1 VLRRSVMTPDV
12 TLILTLSLLLWLS
25 PFIAKGLRMPTPP
38 IEIILGTLLTSA
50 GLLHDNEYFKLIAE
64 VGFLYLMFLAGM
76 EVNLKEISSSP
87 SRVIR
92 QALFFVLSLGG
103 LALLSGL
110 LLKLNP
116 IVIVSLPLI
125 SIGMLASLTKIHG
138 RKERWLNLAII
149 VGVLG
154 EIASIA
160 ALTILDAASTVG
172 FGWELIFKIAYL
184 VLFIAAI
191 YIAYHLLH
199 LLFWWFPELKKKLMP
214 RADTSDQDIRL
225 AMALFFMMITV
236 MLLLHLELALG
247 AFIAGVAISA
257 FFHHEKRLEE
267 KMSSLGF
274 GFLVPLFF
282 IHVGVSFDLP
292 SIRIPGVLSGALLIT
307 GLMVGIRI
315 LAAFHLRKLTGA
327 FDALTVAFAL
337 SMPLTLLIAV
347 ATIGYTTN
355 NISLITYYKLILAS
369 LFEVI
374 LAMGMLKILGI
385 YREKQK
391 QKAWR
396 REKLTPR

>member
-1 VLRRSVMTPDV
+1 MAPDV
-12 TLILTLSLLLWLS
+12 TLILTLSLLIWLS
-25 PFIAKGLRMPTPP
+25 PFIAKGLRAPTPP
-38 IEIILGTLLTSA
+38 VEIVLGTLLTSA

-76 EVNLKEISSSP
+76 EVNLKEISASP
-87 SRVIR
+87 RRLIR
-92 QALFFVLSLGG
+92 QAILFVISLGA
-103 LALLSGL
+103 LALLSGIL
-110 LLKLNP
+110 LDLNP

-125 SIGMLASLTKIHG
+125 SIGMLASLSKIYG

-160 ALTILDAASTVG
+160 ALTILDAASSVG
-172 FGWELIFKIAYL
+172 FGWELVFKIGYL

-191 YIAYHLLH
+191 YLAYHLLH

-214 RADTSDQDIRL
+214 RSDTSDQDVRL

-267 KMSSLGF
+267 KLSSLGF

-292 SIRIPGVLSGALLIT
+292 SVLIPGVLSGALEIT
-307 GLMVGIRI
+307 ALMIGIRI
-315 LAAFHLRKLTGA
+315 LASFHLRKISGP
-327 FDALTVAFAL
+327 FNALTIAFAL

-369 LFEVI
+369 LFELI
-374 LAMGMLKILGI
+374 IAMGVLKLLGA
-385 YREKQK
+385 YRERKKQK
-391 QKAWR
+391 EWK
-396 REKLTPR
+396 EGKLSPR

>member
-1 VLRRSVMTPDV
+1 MAPDV
-12 TLILTLSLLLWLS
+12 TLLLTLSLLIWLS
-25 PFIAKGLRMPTPP
+25 PFVAKALRLPTPP
-38 IEIILGTLLTSA
+38 VEIVLGTLLTSA
-50 GLLHDNEYFKLIAE
+50 GLLHDNPYFELIAE

-76 EVNLKEISSSP
+76 EVNLKEIGSSS
-87 SRVIR
+87 RTLIR
-92 QALFFVLSLGG
+92 QALLFVLSLGG
-103 LALLSGL
+103 LALGAGL
-110 LLKLNP
+110 LLELNP

-125 SIGMLASLTKIHG
+125 SIGMLASLSKIYG

-160 ALTILDAASTVG
+160 ALTVLDAASTVG
-172 FGWELIFKIAYL
+172 FGWELVFKVGYL

-191 YIAYHLLH
+191 YLAYHLLH

-214 RADTSDQDIRL
+214 QADASDQDIRL
-225 AMALFFMMITV
+225 AMALFFLMITV

-257 FFHHEKRLEE
+257 FFHHEKALEE

-292 SIRIPGVLSGALLIT
+292 SIRIPGVLSGALEIT
-307 GLMVGIRI
+307 ALMIGIRI
-315 LAAFHLRKLTGA
+315 LAAFHLRRLSGD
-327 FDALTVAFAL
+327 FDALTIAFAL

-369 LFEVI
+369 LFEVLI
-374 LAMGMLKILGI
+374 AMTALKVLGI
-385 YREKQK
+385 YRERRRRQ
-391 QKAWR
+391 AWKEK
-396 REKLTPR
+396 REEAQPPVI